1 MPRAW
6 ECRSFLVPTAAQLSK
21 AQQEGSCVCQLP
33 LDGARLQ
40 PKQVR

>member
-6 ECRSFLVPTAAQLSK
+6 ECRSFLVPTVAQLSK
-21 AQQEGSCVCQLP
+21 ARQEGSYVCQLP

-40 PKQVR
+40 PQLVR